1 MLRTSS
7 FNKNYIYIFRKLKLS
22 KRICHFMFN
31 DNAQFNCLL
40 FKNKNLLLSSD
51 NSAIVVDNASSSKF
65 VFAPVGIQSELLSRS

>member
-1 MLRTSS
+1 
-7 FNKNYIYIFRKLKLS
+7 
-22 KRICHFMFN
+22 MFN